1 MLKKD
6 DIILIKSYGNE
17 KTKIFLRGVN
27 EVLMIDASFEEVKF
41 AINNDLQD
49 LQGMQA
55 VSAPLKIA
63 TWFLVRA
70 LNIYHNIR
78 CPHRLRGSESVSE
91 ASGLK
96 HTPFCDHIEK
106 KRPWWFWRDCMA
118 MHGHTWPGF

>member
-17 KTKIFLRGVN
+17 KTKVFLRGVN

-63 TWFLVRA
+63 T
-70 LNIYHNIR
+70 
-78 CPHRLRGSESVSE
+78 
-91 ASGLK
+91 
-96 HTPFCDHIEK
+96 
-106 KRPWWFWRDCMA
+106 
-118 MHGHTWPGF
+118 

>member
-41 AINNDLQD
+41 AINNDLQ
-49 LQGMQA
+49 GMQA
-55 VSAPLKIA
+55 VSAPLKIV

-70 LNIYHNIR
+70 LNIYNNIR
-78 CPHRLRGSESVSE
+78 CSNQNGRL
-91 ASGLK
+91 
-96 HTPFCDHIEK
+96 
-106 KRPWWFWRDCMA
+106 
-118 MHGHTWPGF
+118 

>member
-63 TWFLVRA
+63 TCFLVRA

-78 CPHRLRGSESVSE
+78 CPHRLRALQRVSE

-106 KRPWWFWRDCMA
+106 KRP
-118 MHGHTWPGF
+118 

>member
-1 MLKKD
+1 YVQTQGVRNNLNPLNKHMLKKD

-63 TWFLVRA
+63 T
-70 LNIYHNIR
+70 
-78 CPHRLRGSESVSE
+78 
-91 ASGLK
+91 
-96 HTPFCDHIEK
+96 
-106 KRPWWFWRDCMA
+106 
-118 MHGHTWPGF
+118 